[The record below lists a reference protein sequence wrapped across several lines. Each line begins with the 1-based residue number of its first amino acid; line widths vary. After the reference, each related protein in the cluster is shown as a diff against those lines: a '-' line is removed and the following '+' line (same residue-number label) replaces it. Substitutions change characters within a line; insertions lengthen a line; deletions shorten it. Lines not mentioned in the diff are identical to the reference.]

1 MPDDHTHAHNCETP
15 RSSLGFLPLSPFM
28 RKGKNKHFGK
38 TVQRNMNCTCL
49 RNNSGPG
56 GAKAA
61 LSGPRRFFP
70 PFNCVW
76 LHSVKSTWWQLKAAT
91 GQNSSS
97 ASTVECVTR
106 NRPQRSFYFLCS
118 CFFFF
123 FCFFLFVTAVQA
135 ELLPGLL
142 HSLTFSHH
150 KDKGRRPLKKLDIRD
165 TFICL
170 CAPFLAWLSFF
181 FFFFILW
188 CTFFFPVVSSGPV
201 REKGR
206 RGSEAPAWPLV
217 WVVVLDRLLAE
228 LREWSDVPREAVQ
241 QPQVGSHGPRLTS
254 TETRSQCN
262 SITMLAKVK
271 EVLQFLFWA
280 WCLRFISPTKGMM
293 K

>member
-106 NRPQRSFYFLCS
+106 NRPQRSFYFLSS

-135 ELLPGLL
+135 ELFPGLL
-142 HSLTFSHH
+142 HSLWHSVII
-150 KDKGRRPLKKLDIRD
+150 KIKGGVRWKSWTSVTLLYACVHLSSPD
-165 TFICL
+165 C
-170 CAPFLAWLSFF
+170 LSFSFFSFYDVHF
-181 FFFFILW
+181 FFSQW
-188 CTFFFPVVSSGPV
+188 C
-201 REKGR
+201 R
-206 RGSEAPAWPLV
+206 RGQCVKKGDEGPRPQHGHWS
-217 WVVVLDRLLAE
+217 
-228 LREWSDVPREAVQ
+228 EWSSWTACSRSCESGVTYRE
-241 QPQVGSHGPRLTS
+241 R
-254 TETRSQCN
+254 QCN
-262 SITMLAKVK
+262 NP
-271 EVLQFLFWA
+271 
-280 WCLRFISPTKGMM
+280 R
-293 K
+293 